1 MLMIKMCRLA
11 GLLQF
16 SPSRQFAG
24 LKDLLGMLCLAL
36 AGASFS
42 SHVVAQA
49 QGTPLAFGKARPAL
63 STGSPTADPTAN
75 AKVVPVAPVPAA
87 AASAQVAVSA
97 PPLGTEA
104 AKSAV
109 LPAAVGVG
117 ATFPAAWEGVVRIEA
132 STLTPDYRSPWN
144 AGRPG
149 GGTGTGWLIGKNKFV
164 TNAHVVAHASRLLIR
179 LPNDPRPFEAR
190 VVHVAHDS
198 DLAMIEAL
206 NPTPFENLP
215 PLKLGG
221 LPALNTEV
229 VAIGYPVGGER
240 LSVTRGVVS
249 RIDFRSYAHTG
260 IDAHLT
266 VQIDAA
272 INPGNSG
279 GPVIQDGKVVGVAF
293 QGINGAAAQ
302 NVAYMIPVPV
312 IQRFITD
319 IQDGKYDHYVD
330 LAISHFPIENAAQR
344 KALGLKD
351 DGMGV
356 YVSLVH
362 STGSAAG
369 KVMVGDVLL
378 SIDGA
383 PVFSNGL
390 ISVQGELVD
399 LNEVVERKFAT
410 DKVVLGLL
418 REGKEITTELQL
430 KRFSAMLPLGAQY
443 EARPRYVLY
452 AGLLFQPMSRD
463 LMVAHGIKDAVVN
476 YYFKEFLDRELY
488 KERPEVVVL
497 TSILP
502 DQVNSYLAAYR
513 HSVVDEINGDV
524 IKSLADVPRALAK
537 QGLKPG
543 FVEIRLQDV
552 SRSLVLN
559 RDLADQSLPRIMSK
573 YGVSQPQYLGE

>member
-1 MLMIKMCRLA
+1 MLMIKIGRLID
-11 GLLQF
+11 LLQF
-16 SPSRQFAG
+16 SPSRQTSSLTPLFGA
-24 LKDLLGMLCLAL
+24 LCLAL

-42 SHVVAQA
+42 SFVHAQA
-49 QGTPLAFGKARPAL
+49 PGTPPAFPKVRPAL
-63 STGSPTADPTAN
+63 ATGSPSGATADAS
-75 AKVVPVAPVPAA
+75 VVPVASVPTAGA
-87 AASAQVAVSA
+87 SA
-97 PPLGTEA
+97 PPAAGTLPLATEA
-104 AKSAV
+104 TKSSA
-109 LPAAVGVG
+109 LAAVAGV
-117 ATFPAAWEGVVRIEA
+117 AASFPAGWEGIVRIEA

-149 GGTGTGWLIGKNKFV
+149 GGTGTGWLIGKNRFM
-164 TNAHVVAHASRLLIR
+164 TNAHVVAHATRLLIR
-179 LPNDPRPFEAR
+179 LPNDPRPYEAR

-206 NPTPFENLP
+206 DPKPFVNLP
-215 PLKLGG
+215 ALKLGG
-221 LPALNTEV
+221 LPTLNTEV

-279 GPVIQDGKVVGVAF
+279 GPVLQDGKVVGVAF

-330 LAISHFPIENAAQR
+330 LAIGHFPIENAAQR

-351 DGMGV
+351 DGLGV
-356 YVSLVH
+356 YVALVH
-362 STGSAAG
+362 SMGSAAG

-410 DKVVLGLL
+410 DKVALGLI
-418 REGKEITTELQL
+418 RDGKKITADVQL
-430 KRFSAMLPLGAQY
+430 KRLSAMLPLGAQY
-443 EARPRYVLY
+443 DARPRYVLY

-463 LMVAHGIKDAVVN
+463 LMVAHGIKDPVVN

-502 DQVNSYLAAYR
+502 DQVNSYLAVYR
-513 HSVVDEINGDV
+513 HSVVDEINGEA
-524 IKSLADVPRALAK
+524 IRTLADVPSALAK
-537 QGLKPG
+537 QGPKPG

-552 SRSLVLN
+552 SRSLVFN
-559 RDLADQSLPRIMSK
+559 RDLANLALPRIMSK
-573 YGVSQPQYLGE
+573 YGVSQAQYLGE